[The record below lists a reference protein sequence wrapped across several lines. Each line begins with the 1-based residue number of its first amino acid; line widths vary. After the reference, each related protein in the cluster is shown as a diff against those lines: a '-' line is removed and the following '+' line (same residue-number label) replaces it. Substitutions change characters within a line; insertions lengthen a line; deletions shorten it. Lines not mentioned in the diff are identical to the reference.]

1 MTWSLIAQDSATGE
15 FGIAVATK
23 FFAAGARV
31 PFVSSGVGGIA
42 TQALV
47 NPYYGIDGL
56 QLLRKGHTPDDTLS
70 TLLKADAGR
79 EHRQV
84 HLIGYNGDIA
94 AHTGAACLNWAGHQ
108 RGHCFSVAGN
118 MLAGPQVLERTT
130 EAFLT
135 NAHLPFASRLICAMQ
150 AGEAAGGDI
159 RGKQSAALII
169 CRHDEWSSLDIR
181 VDDHPEPLRELDR
194 LEKVSRME
202 WVRYRPF
209 VPTRANPAGVT
220 DHDLI
225 DAAVGSSM
233 GKI

>member
-56 QLLRKGHTPDDTLS
+56 QLLRKGHTPDDALS

-108 RGHCFSVAGN
+108 RGHCFQLLVICSQ
-118 MLAGPQVLERTT
+118 GPKFWKER
-130 EAFLT
+130 
-135 NAHLPFASRLICAMQ
+135 
-150 AGEAAGGDI
+150 
-159 RGKQSAALII
+159 
-169 CRHDEWSSLDIR
+169 
-181 VDDHPEPLRELDR
+181 
-194 LEKVSRME
+194 
-202 WVRYRPF
+202 
-209 VPTRANPAGVT
+209 
-220 DHDLI
+220 
-225 DAAVGSSM
+225 
-233 GKI
+233 